1 MKNNILYLFGN
12 ELRKSKHDYMIV
24 AVVQSL
30 IWIASYIVSIV
41 KYNNLYVD
49 VSAAGLDL
57 GTGTTVVTILDMQ
70 RFGITI
76 LAVSVIYA
84 AFIWMREYTSGHK
97 SIYTIMMLPQE
108 RHHIFIVKFLNA
120 VTMFYMNL
128 ILFIAITILVCI
140 VAPFVMKGGVFINPF
155 TAMMHSS
162 LATAIYMPMT
172 FRNLLV
178 TDVLIVAANT
188 SLIALAFLINR
199 FCMYKSGFAKFISV
213 VVSISLFVFMLFM
226 SFILVYETEVIY
238 MAVISIVVGYFGS
251 KYILQRLEF

>member
-57 GTGTTVVTILDMQ
+57 GTGTTVVTILD
-70 RFGITI
+70 
-76 LAVSVIYA
+76 
-84 AFIWMREYTSGHK
+84 
-97 SIYTIMMLPQE
+97 
-108 RHHIFIVKFLNA
+108 A

-128 ILFIAITILVCI
+128 ILFIAITILVCL
-140 VAPFVMKGGVFINPF
+140 VAPFVMKGGVFMNPF

-226 SFILVYETEVIY
+226 SFILVYETEVVY

>member
-1 MKNNILYLFGN
+1 MNNNILYLFGN

-30 IWIASYIVSIV
+30 IWLASYIVAIV
-41 KYNNLYVD
+41 KYNKLYVG
-49 VSAAGLDL
+49 AAATGLDL
-57 GTGTTVVTILDMQ
+57 GNGTTAVTILNMQ
-70 RFGITI
+70 KFGITI

-84 AFIWMREYTSGHK
+84 AFIWIREYTSGHK

-108 RHHIFIVKFLNA
+108 RHHIFVVKFLNA

-128 ILFIAITILVCI
+128 ILYIAITILVCI
-140 VAPFVMKGGVFINPF
+140 VAPFVMKGGIFINPF

-162 LATAIYMPMT
+162 LANDIYMPMT
-172 FRNLLV
+172 IRNLLV

-199 FCMYKSGFAKFISV
+199 FCMYKSGFAKFLSV
-213 VVSISLFVFMLFM
+213 VVSVGIFVLMLFM
-226 SFILVYETEVIY
+226 SFVLVYETEVIY
-238 MAVISIVVGYFGS
+238 LAAISLVVGYLGS
-251 KYILQRLEF
+251 KYILKRLEF

>member
-41 KYNNLYVD
+41 KYNKLYVD

-84 AFIWMREYTSGHK
+84 VFIWMREYTSGHK

-120 VTMFYMNL
+120 VTMLYINL
-128 ILFIAITILVCI
+128 ILFIAITIIVCL
-140 VAPFVMKGGVFINPF
+140 VAPFVMKCGVF
-155 TAMMHSS
+155 
-162 LATAIYMPMT
+162 
-172 FRNLLV
+172 
-178 TDVLIVAANT
+178 
-188 SLIALAFLINR
+188 
-199 FCMYKSGFAKFISV
+199 
-213 VVSISLFVFMLFM
+213 
-226 SFILVYETEVIY
+226 
-238 MAVISIVVGYFGS
+238 
-251 KYILQRLEF
+251 RL

>member
-1 MKNNILYLFGN
+1 MNNNILYLFGN

-30 IWIASYIVSIV
+30 IWLASYIVSIV
-41 KYNNLYVD
+41 RYNNLYVGA
-49 VSAAGLDL
+49 SATGLDL

-70 RFGITI
+70 KFGITI

-84 AFIWMREYTSGHK
+84 AFIWVREYTSGHK

-108 RHHIFIVKFLNA
+108 RDHIFIAKFLNA

-128 ILFIAITILVCI
+128 ILYIAITILVCL
-140 VAPFVMKGGVFINPF
+140 VAPFVMKGGVFVNPF
-155 TAMMHSS
+155 ATMMNST
-162 LATAIYMPMT
+162 LANDIYMPMT
-172 FRNLLV
+172 FRNFIV

-199 FCMYKSGFAKFISV
+199 FCMYKSRFAKFISIV
-213 VVSISLFVFMLFM
+213 TSIAIFVLMLFM
-226 SFILVYETEVIY
+226 SFVLVYETEVIY
-238 MAVISIVVGYFGS
+238 LAVISIIVGYFGS
-251 KYILQRLEF
+251 KYILRRLEF